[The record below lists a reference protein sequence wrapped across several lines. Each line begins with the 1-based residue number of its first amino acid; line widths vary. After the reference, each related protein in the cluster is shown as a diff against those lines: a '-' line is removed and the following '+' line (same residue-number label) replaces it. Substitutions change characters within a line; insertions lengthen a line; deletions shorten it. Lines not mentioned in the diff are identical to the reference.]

1 VSDTRRPPG
10 PHRRDQ
16 AANPA
21 CRQPDLTRRPA
32 AQANGR
38 AGHPQAASTRQI
50 DLAPANK
57 TRLAAAVA
65 HTSRLAGKSAAAAVG
80 AGLSLLLAVASIG
93 RPSGPGPGM
102 RVWWFPSAAGSAPRS
117 CAGTRPPT
125 NTRPPAR
132 CGPSPHHDHGP
143 WSGTVP
149 PFARTAEYGASC
161 QRDPRW
167 WDYAERPVRYAR
179 LAAGRRPAAS
189 ADNGCQAV
197 GLIPGRC
204 ACPAPGRRYF
214 VRAWP
219 VLEDPPRSRSAVS
232 GVPSRR
238 RRD

>member
-32 AQANGR
+32 AQATAQQVIHRPRVRGR
-38 AGHPQAASTRQI
+38 STSRQR
-50 DLAPANK
+50 
-57 TRLAAAVA
+57 TRPGSPPRSP

-132 CGPSPHHDHGP
+132 CGPSPRHDHGP
-143 WSGTVP
+143 WSGAVP